1 MKRIFGTLS
10 IALGFMVAS
19 CGNNVNTT
27 TPSINENS
35 VNKKAKVQVDY
46 SNIESSKLLK
56 HIQAHYDLG
65 EYETGKDKL
74 NYLMTVYKDTLDG
87 VDLIDLKGRIDSAL
101 EEEQQKK
108 AALAEAELKKRM
120 PSAVNKMRKI
130 EDGKTTFFYD
140 KSSPEFDSK
149 ECFYAYIKKD
159 IYGAR
164 LFFKARYVGTD
175 WIDFQNCMVTVD
187 KLDYT
192 IEGTVQKSETKGKKA
207 YKHELMDVEV
217 TTPDQMKAL
226 KAIANGS
233 AVTALLIGSET
244 YKKRELSQDQINAF
258 RNVIDAYIFMGG
270 EKLEPMKTSVTN
282 TQN

>member
-1 MKRIFGTLS
+1 MAMGL
-10 IALGFMVAS
+10 LVAS
-19 CGNNVNTT
+19 CGNNASTT
-27 TPSINENS
+27 APSINENS
-35 VNKKAKVQVDY
+35 VNKQVKEQADY

-87 VDLIDLKGRIDSAL
+87 VDLVELKNKMDVAL
-101 EEEQQKK
+101 AEEQQKK
-108 AALAEAELKKRM
+108 AALAEAESKKRM

-164 LFFKARYVGTD
+164 LFFKARYVGTEWLD
-175 WIDFQNCMVTVD
+175 LQNCMVTVD

-192 IEGTVQKSETKGKKA
+192 INGEVQKSETKGKKA
-207 YKHELMDVEV
+207 YKHELMDIEIS
-217 TTPDQMKAL
+217 TPDQMKAL

-233 AVTALLIGSET
+233 NVTALLIANET
-244 YKKRELSQDQINAF
+244 YKKRELTEEQRTAF
-258 RNVIDAYIFMGG
+258 RNVIDAYTFMGG
-270 EKLEPMKTSVTN
+270 EKLEPMKSSVTDAEN
-282 TQN
+282 

>member
-1 MKRIFGTLS
+1 MAMGL
-10 IALGFMVAS
+10 LVAS
-19 CGNNVNTT
+19 CGNNASTT
-27 TPSINENS
+27 APSINENS
-35 VNKKAKVQVDY
+35 VNKQVKEQADY

-87 VDLIDLKGRIDSAL
+87 VDLVDLKNKMDVAL
-101 EEEQQKK
+101 AEEQQKK
-108 AALAEAELKKRM
+108 AALAEAESKKRM

-130 EDGKTTFFYD
+130 EEGKTTFFYD

-164 LFFKARYVGTD
+164 LFFKARYVGTE
-175 WIDFQNCMVTVD
+175 WLDFQNCMVTVD

-192 IEGTVQKSETKGKKA
+192 INGEVQKSETKGKKA
-207 YKHELMDVEV
+207 YKHELMDIEIS
-217 TTPDQMKAL
+217 TPDQMKAL

-233 AVTALLIGSET
+233 NVTALLIGSET
-244 YKKRELSQDQINAF
+244 YKKRELTEEQRTAF
-258 RNVIDAYIFMGG
+258 RNVIDAYTFMGG
-270 EKLEPMKTSVTN
+270 EKLEPMKSSVTDAEN
-282 TQN
+282 

>member
-1 MKRIFGTLS
+1 MAMGL
-10 IALGFMVAS
+10 LVAS
-19 CGNNVNTT
+19 CGNNASTT
-27 TPSINENS
+27 APSINENS
-35 VNKKAKVQVDY
+35 VNKQVKEQADY

-87 VDLIDLKGRIDSAL
+87 VDLVDLKNKMDVAL
-101 EEEQQKK
+101 AEEQQKK
-108 AALAEAELKKRM
+108 AALAEAESKKRM

-164 LFFKARYVGTD
+164 LFFKARYVGTEWLD
-175 WIDFQNCMVTVD
+175 LQNCMVTVD

-192 IEGTVQKSETKGKKA
+192 INGEVQKSETKGKKA
-207 YKHELMDVEV
+207 YKHELMDIEIS
-217 TTPDQMKAL
+217 TPDQMKAL

-233 AVTALLIGSET
+233 NVTALLIGNET
-244 YKKRELSQDQINAF
+244 YKKRELTEEQRTAF
-258 RNVIDAYIFMGG
+258 RNVIDAYTFMGG
-270 EKLEPMKTSVTN
+270 EKLEPMKSSVTDAEN
-282 TQN
+282 

>member
-1 MKRIFGTLS
+1 MAMGL
-10 IALGFMVAS
+10 LVAS
-19 CGNNVNTT
+19 CGNNASTT
-27 TPSINENS
+27 APSINENS
-35 VNKKAKVQVDY
+35 VNKQVKEQADY

-87 VDLIDLKGRIDSAL
+87 VDLVDLKNKMDVAL
-101 EEEQQKK
+101 AEEQQKK
-108 AALAEAELKKRM
+108 AALAEAESKKRM

-164 LFFKARYVGTD
+164 LFFKARYVGTE
-175 WIDFQNCMVTVD
+175 WLDFQNCMVTVD

-192 IEGTVQKSETKGKKA
+192 INGEVQKSETKGKKA
-207 YKHELMDVEV
+207 YKHELMDIEIS
-217 TTPDQMKAL
+217 TPDQMKAL

-233 AVTALLIGSET
+233 NVTALLIGNET
-244 YKKRELSQDQINAF
+244 YKKRELTEEQRTAF
-258 RNVIDAYIFMGG
+258 RNVIDAYTFMGG
-270 EKLEPMKTSVTN
+270 EKLEPMKSSVTDAEN
-282 TQN
+282 